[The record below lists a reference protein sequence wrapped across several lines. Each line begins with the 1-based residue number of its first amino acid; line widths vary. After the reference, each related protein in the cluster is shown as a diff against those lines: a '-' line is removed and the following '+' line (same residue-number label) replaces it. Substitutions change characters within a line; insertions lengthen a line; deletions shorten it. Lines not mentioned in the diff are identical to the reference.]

1 MVHLLFVW
9 TLLHE
14 LELECFFFSGVGRSV
29 KSVALIGQV
38 MSV

>member
-14 LELECFFFSGVGRSV
+14 LEFFSGVGRSM